1 MKRNI
6 MIMYTMS
13 LLQGMVFYGPI
24 ATLYRQV
31 HGITVFQITL
41 IESISIALC
50 LLLEV
55 PWGILAD
62 KIGYRR
68 TMIICSWLYFAS
80 KIIFWQAKDF
90 TGFLIERLILSVV
103 YAGLSGVDSGIL
115 YLSCG
120 GKEAQKVFG
129 QYDSF
134 GMLGLLIAAV
144 VFSVFVKDH
153 YQLAGLLTVF
163 SYGAAALLSLGI
175 REVRETKPEER
186 EENAFRQSLKE
197 TIGNGTH
204 LLFLIAVGLLF
215 ETHQTITVFLN
226 QIKYES
232 CGLNDTAI
240 GIIYGIATLLGVT
253 GFCSVFVTKRLGRIR
268 SLSLFSLLPLTACLL
283 LAFTNTAGPAVI
295 GVLTLRISDTLFRP
309 FQEKINNDQIRTKN
323 RATVL
328 SIYSMIVSGVGIVTN
343 LIFGFFSDR
352 SLTAAFLFGG
362 GICFLSLVFFVIWY
376 LKNRGNHFANPD
388 KAANP

>member
-6 MIMYTMS
+6 IIMNIMAI
-13 LLQGMVFYGPI
+13 LQGMVFYGPI

-31 HGITVFQITL
+31 HGLTVFQITL

-55 PWGILAD
+55 PWGVVAD
-62 KIGYRR
+62 RIGYRR
-68 TMIICSWLYFAS
+68 TIVICSWLYFAS
-80 KIIFWQAKDF
+80 KIIFWRADDF
-90 TGFLIERLILSVV
+90 AGFLNERLILSVV

-120 GKEAQKVFG
+120 GKDAQKVFG

-134 GMLGLLIAAV
+134 GMLGLLIASV
-144 VFSVFVKDH
+144 VFSAFVREN

-175 REVRETKPEER
+175 REVRETKNEEKTGETFCR
-186 EENAFRQSLKE
+186 TLKD
-197 TIGNGTH
+197 TLKNVPHI
-204 LLFLIAVGLLF
+204 LFLIAVGLLF

-232 CGLNDTAI
+232 CGLDSSAI
-240 GIIYGIATLLGVT
+240 GIIYGIATLLGVL
-253 GFCSVFVTKRLGRIR
+253 GFCSVFVTKRLGQFR
-268 SLSLFSLLPLTACLL
+268 SLSLFCLLPLISCLT
-283 LAFTNTAGPAVI
+283 LAFTDTAVPAVF
-295 GVLTLRISDTLFRP
+295 GVLTLRVSDTLFRP
-309 FQEKINNDQIRTKN
+309 FQEKINNDLIQTKN

-328 SIYSMIVSGVGIVTN
+328 SIYSMVVSGVGIVTN
-343 LIFGFFSDR
+343 LIFGFLSDR

-362 GICFLSLVFFVIWY
+362 AICVLSLIFFAVWY
-376 LKNRGNHFANPD
+376 LKKRKKLSDNADH
-388 KAANP
+388 AAIL